1 MSAACMWAIQKLG
14 MIRGLEFKNAGLS
27 KLRRAYAVRLDRRKR
42 ILSQLTSR
50 GACPDGPTIEGTIT
64 LREKRKCESD
74 VKDSYKFA
82 ERKKSSDIKR
92 SAWQLVLATLTC
104 S

>member
-42 ILSQLTSR
+42 ILSRLTSR
-50 GACPDGPTIEGTIT
+50 GSLSRWPDDRGNHHAKGE
-64 LREKRKCESD
+64 EE
-74 VKDSYKFA
+74 V
-82 ERKKSSDIKR
+82 
-92 SAWQLVLATLTC
+92 
-104 S
+104 